1 MSCYL
6 DLELNPNSLVRQTG
20 QIMKSK
26 QTAISQ
32 KGPSMIVFAALFI
45 YTT

>member
-6 DLELNPNSLVRQTG
+6 DLKLNPNSLVRQTG
-20 QIMKSK
+20 HTMKSK

-32 KGPSMIVFAALFI
+32 KGPCMKVFAALFI